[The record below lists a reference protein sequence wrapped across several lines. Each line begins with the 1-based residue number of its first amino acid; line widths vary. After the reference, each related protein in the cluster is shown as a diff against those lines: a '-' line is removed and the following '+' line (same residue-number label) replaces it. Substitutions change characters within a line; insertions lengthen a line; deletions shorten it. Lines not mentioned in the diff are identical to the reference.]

1 MNINHEQVLVAQC
14 VTEKLSHVRV
24 DVSPITRELGMV
36 IESAEA
42 GDLLLSFELGE
53 QYSQG
58 NHVIQG
64 GAVTMALDA
73 GLAFSALSMIQDGQS
88 VATLNM
94 QTQFFRPV
102 HPGKVWVRAKVD
114 KPGRNIMFCSAHLI
128 DQDDRVLATAQSPL
142 QVINL

>member
-1 MNINHEQVLVAQC
+1 MNINHEQVLVAKC
-14 VTEKLSHVRV
+14 VNEKLTSVRV

-36 IESAEA
+36 IESAKA

-73 GLAFSALSMIQDGQS
+73 GLAFSALSMIDEGQS

-94 QTQFFRPV
+94 QTQFFKPV
-102 HPGKVWVRAKVD
+102 HHGKVRVKAKVD
-114 KPGRNIMFCSAHLI
+114 KPGRNIMFCSAQLI
-128 DQDDRVLATAQSPL
+128 DQDHRVLATAQSPL

>member
-1 MNINHEQVLVAQC
+1 MNINHEQGRVAKC
-14 VTEKLSHVRV
+14 VTETLTSFRV

-36 IESAEA
+36 IESAKA
-42 GDLLLSFELGE
+42 GDLFLSFELGE

-73 GLAFSALSMIQDGQS
+73 GLAFSALSMIDEGQS

-94 QTQFFRPV
+94 QTQFFKPV
-102 HPGKVWVRAKVD
+102 HPGKVRVKAKVD
-114 KPGRNIMFCSAHLI
+114 KPGRNIMFCSAQLI